1 VSIIIK
7 DIEKNNKEIIR
18 IEVSEFKGMEL
29 INLRVWY
36 QVLDDNG
43 NVEYKPSQK
52 GIAIN
57 ISKYKELK
65 EGIDKIGE
73 YLHDKETGFSSKDL

>member
-1 VSIIIK
+1 MGVIIK

-29 INLRVWY
+29 INLRIWY
-36 QVLDDNG
+36 QVLDDKG
-43 NVEYKPSQK
+43 NIEYKPSQK

-57 ISKYKELK
+57 ISKYNELK
-65 EGIDKIGE
+65 EGIEKIGE
-73 YLHDKETGFSSKDL
+73 YINDKKTGFNSKDL